1 MGLNY
6 TCLNIYLFVGLPV
19 CELSE
24 SGWGCWLVWGAVLQG
39 IPQSMYAAIQICRQ

>member
-1 MGLNY
+1 MGLN
-6 TCLNIYLFVGLPV
+6 IYPFVGLSV

-24 SGWGCWLVWGAVLQG
+24 SGWGCWLVWRAVLQG